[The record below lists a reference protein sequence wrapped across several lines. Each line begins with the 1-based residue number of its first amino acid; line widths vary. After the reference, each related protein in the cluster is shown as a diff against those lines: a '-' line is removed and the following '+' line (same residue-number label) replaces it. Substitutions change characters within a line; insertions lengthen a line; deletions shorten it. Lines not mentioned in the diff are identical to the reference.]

1 MNQDGNWE
9 PPRTGSGPPPP
20 PPGPGAASGFGP
32 PVDPTAT
39 YPTATATVSGGNGR
53 PGRRSGTAVAA
64 VIVGVVALVG
74 AGVFA
79 VSRVTGS
86 EDDGGAESP
95 EAAGRALLAAVEDE
109 DALGVVDV
117 LLPGERETLRGP
129 LTDLVAEL
137 RRIEVLSE
145 DADLASI
152 GGIDIQLDDE
162 SIRVD
167 ETNVDDI
174 ANLRI
179 SGRATA
185 SVDGEALPVGD
196 LLLDNDAD
204 PAELDTEAG
213 EPDEFEL
220 PLTAVRQDGR
230 WYVSAFYT
238 VAELARQDSDDV
250 PDIPEQGIVAV
261 GADSPED
268 AMDNMIE
275 GLEALDL
282 EGIIG
287 SMNPQEFAALQRY
300 APLFIEDAQRSI
312 DDADAAL
319 TFDDPEYAVS
329 GSGDTRSVGIEY
341 LRVTVDVEDDPGT
354 ITLQDGCWTIEAR
367 DETVNTCQ
375 LGDDLPELEDML
387 EDAAPVRRLIEAF
400 EAAFDDYENPGF
412 VVKEVDGKWFLSPMA
427 TGFEQVLAVLR
438 AVDRVEIE
446 DLIAAI
452 EEAMESDVTF
462 DTDELLPGEDLI
474 DDYSNP
480 NEEPTEPTIVP
491 GSTPPDETLDP
502 DVPSTDCYLEDDA
515 TAAGDCFQELVEIGE
530 IDPLTV
536 PFYLRAPDCG
546 LADIGWTGDYYNL
559 PDDEFVALVE
569 EAAPCF
575 QEKVASGAMEEGEL
589 PLELEAPQC
598 LDGRNW
604 YTATD
609 DDAYYDALIECA
621 SQ

>member
-20 PPGPGAASGFGP
+20 PPPPGPGGASGFGP
-32 PVDPTAT
+32 PVDPTAQ
-39 YPTATATVSGGNGR
+39 YPTATATESGGNGR
-53 PGRRSGTAVAA
+53 PSRRSGTAVAA

-79 VSRVTGS
+79 VSRVTGN

-95 EAAGRALLAAVEDE
+95 EAAGQALLAAVEDE

-145 DADLASI
+145 DADLAAI
-152 GGIDIQLDDE
+152 GGIDIQLEDE
-162 SIRVD
+162 SIDVD
-167 ETNVDDI
+167 ETNVEDI

-185 SVDGEALPVGD
+185 SVDGEALPIGD

-220 PLTAVRQDGR
+220 PLTAVRQDDR

-250 PDIPEQGIVAV
+250 PDIPEQGIAAV

-300 APLFIEDAQRSI
+300 APLFIEDAQRSL

-319 TFDDPEYAVS
+319 TFDDPEYSVS
-329 GSGDTRSVGIEY
+329 GGGDTRSVGIEY

-375 LGDDLPELEDML
+375 LGDDLPELEDLL
-387 EDAAPVRRLIEAF
+387 EDAEPVRRLIDAF

-427 TGFEQVLAVLR
+427 TGFEQILA
-438 AVDRVEIE
+438 
-446 DLIAAI
+446 
-452 EEAMESDVTF
+452 
-462 DTDELLPGEDLI
+462 
-474 DDYSNP
+474 
-480 NEEPTEPTIVP
+480 
-491 GSTPPDETLDP
+491 
-502 DVPSTDCYLEDDA
+502 
-515 TAAGDCFQELVEIGE
+515 
-530 IDPLTV
+530 
-536 PFYLRAPDCG
+536 
-546 LADIGWTGDYYNL
+546 
-559 PDDEFVALVE
+559 
-569 EAAPCF
+569 
-575 QEKVASGAMEEGEL
+575 
-589 PLELEAPQC
+589 
-598 LDGRNW
+598 
-604 YTATD
+604 
-609 DDAYYDALIECA
+609 
-621 SQ
+621 